1 MEKVRR
7 KQKEKRGK
15 KKKERVH
22 GPEIVDVS
30 RIVGC
35 AAGMEVEYA
44 FRGHCQ
50 CGPSP
55 PELKRTRVKKPS
67 KHKLKTHVSGK

>member
-7 KQKEKRGK
+7 KQKEKREK
-15 KKKERVH
+15 KKKKLWKERQRAC

-30 RIVGC
+30 GIVGC

-44 FRGHCQ
+44 YRGHRQ
-50 CGPSP
+50 CG
-55 PELKRTRVKKPS
+55 
-67 KHKLKTHVSGK
+67 

>member
-7 KQKEKRGK
+7 KQKEKREK
-15 KKKERVH
+15 KKKKLWKERQRAC

-30 RIVGC
+30 GIVGC

-44 FRGHCQ
+44 CRGHRQ
-50 CGPSP
+50 CG
-55 PELKRTRVKKPS
+55 
-67 KHKLKTHVSGK
+67 